1 MKKKVTA
8 AISSILSIM
17 GLVLVT
23 YALLNKP
30 NSEIIE
36 VEELLILFSITL
48 CCVST
53 LLYIRWTNFGRTNKL
68 SEIEKH
74 NISSMNRVVEENN
87 GEWLKEPA
95 IKKNRKRG

>member
-68 SEIEKH
+68 SEIEKL
-74 NISSMNRVVEENN
+74 ENEN
-87 GEWLKEPA
+87 QLLK
-95 IKKNRKRG
+95 KKIEQKELKAKLEGVPKGDT